1 MRDDGT
7 FNPFAPAEPARDEE
21 LAALL
26 RQAVGD
32 VPTSVDW
39 DALAARITRAL
50 PPRANVAWWSYAEL
64 WSRRI
69 LPIALAASLVGAAML
84 WNADDVGAAMLWN
97 ADDVGAVVVAQSVPA
112 DVVADVVQGVSIED
126 AARTFAGTMT
136 ADETL
141 AMPEAQ

>member
-1 MRDDGT
+1 MRSDGT
-7 FNPFAPAEPARDEE
+7 FNPFSPGEPARDEE
-21 LAALL
+21 LATLL

-32 VPTSVDW
+32 VPATVDW
-39 DALAARITRAL
+39 DALATRIARAL
-50 PPRANVAWWSYAEL
+50 PARANVAWWSYAEL

-84 WNADDVGAAMLWN
+84 WNADDVGA
-97 ADDVGAVVVAQSVPA
+97 VVVAQSPPA

-126 AARTFAGTMT
+126 AARTFARTMT
-136 ADETL
+136 VDETL

>member
-1 MRDDGT
+1 MRSDGT
-7 FNPFAPAEPARDEE
+7 FNPFAPGEPARDEE

-32 VPTSVDW
+32 VPATVDW
-39 DALAARITRAL
+39 DALALRITRAL
-50 PPRANVAWWSYAEL
+50 PPRANTAWWSYAEH

-84 WNADDVGAAMLWN
+84 WNAD
-97 ADDVGAVVVAQSVPA
+97 
-112 DVVADVVQGVSIED
+112 VVQGVSIED

-136 ADETL
+136 VDETL

>member
-7 FNPFAPAEPARDEE
+7 FNPFAPAEPARDEQ

-32 VPTSVDW
+32 VPATAVDW
-39 DALAARITRAL
+39 DALATRISRAL
-50 PPRANVAWWSYAEL
+50 PPRANVAWWSYTER

-84 WNADDVGAAMLWN
+84 WNADDVGA
-97 ADDVGAVVVAQSVPA
+97 VVVAQTVPT
-112 DVVADVVQGVSIED
+112 DVVVDVVQGVPIED

-136 ADETL
+136 VDETL

>member
-7 FNPFAPAEPARDEE
+7 FNPFAPGEPARDEE

-32 VPTSVDW
+32 VPATVDW
-39 DALAARITRAL
+39 DALATRITRAL
-50 PPRANVAWWSYAEL
+50 PARANLAWWSYTER

-69 LPIALAASLVGAAML
+69 LPIALAASLVGAL
-84 WNADDVGAAMLWN
+84 MLWN
-97 ADDVGAVVVAQSVPA
+97 ADDVGAVVVAQTAPT

-126 AARTFAGTMT
+126 AARTFARTMT
-136 ADETL
+136 VDETL

>member
-1 MRDDGT
+1 MRSDGT
-7 FNPFAPAEPARDEE
+7 FNPFSPGEPARDEE

-32 VPTSVDW
+32 VPATVDW
-39 DALAARITRAL
+39 DALATRITRAL
-50 PPRANVAWWSYAEL
+50 PARTSVEWWSYAER

-84 WNADDVGAAMLWN
+84 WNADDVGA
-97 ADDVGAVVVAQSVPA
+97 VVVAQSPPA

-126 AARTFAGTMT
+126 AARTFARTMT
-136 ADETL
+136 VDETL

>member
-7 FNPFAPAEPARDEE
+7 FNPFAAGEPARDEE

-32 VPTSVDW
+32 VPATVDW
-39 DALAARITRAL
+39 DALATRITRAL
-50 PPRANVAWWSYAEL
+50 PPRANAAWWSYAEL

-84 WNADDVGAAMLWN
+84 WNADDVGA
-97 ADDVGAVVVAQSVPA
+97 VVVSQTVAT
-112 DVVADVVQGVSIED
+112 DVVADVVQGVPIED

-136 ADETL
+136 VDETL

>member
-1 MRDDGT
+1 MRSDGT
-7 FNPFAPAEPARDEE
+7 FNPFSPGEPARDEE

-32 VPTSVDW
+32 VPATVDW
-39 DALAARITRAL
+39 DALATRITRAL
-50 PPRANVAWWSYAEL
+50 PARANVAWWSYAEL

-84 WNADDVGAAMLWN
+84 WNADDVGA
-97 ADDVGAVVVAQSVPA
+97 VVVAQSPPA

-126 AARTFAGTMT
+126 AARTFARTMT
-136 ADETL
+136 VDETL

>member
-1 MRDDGT
+1 MRSDGT
-7 FNPFAPAEPARDEE
+7 FNPFSPGEPARDEE

-32 VPTSVDW
+32 VPATVDW
-39 DALAARITRAL
+39 DALATRITRAL
-50 PPRANVAWWSYAEL
+50 PLRANVAWWSYAER

-69 LPIALAASLVGAAML
+69 VPIALAASLVGAAML
-84 WNADDVGAAMLWN
+84 WNADDVGA
-97 ADDVGAVVVAQSVPA
+97 VVVAQSPPA

-126 AARTFAGTMT
+126 AARTFARTMT
-136 ADETL
+136 VDETL

>member
-1 MRDDGT
+1 MRSDGT
-7 FNPFAPAEPARDEE
+7 FNPFAPGEPARDEE

-32 VPTSVDW
+32 VPDSVDW
-39 DALAARITRAL
+39 DALATRITRAL
-50 PPRANVAWWSYAEL
+50 PARANVAWWSYAEL

-84 WNADDVGAAMLWN
+84 WNADDVGAVM
-97 ADDVGAVVVAQSVPA
+97 VAQTPPA
-112 DVVADVVQGVSIED
+112 DVVVDVVQGVSIED
-126 AARTFAGTMT
+126 AARTFARTMT
-136 ADETL
+136 VDETL

>member
-1 MRDDGT
+1 MRDGRT
-7 FNPFAPAEPARDEE
+7 PPFNPFADSEPPRDEE

-32 VPTSVDW
+32 VPATVDW
-39 DALAARITRAL
+39 DALATRIARAL
-50 PPRANVAWWSYAEL
+50 PARANVAWWSYAEL

-84 WNADDVGAAMLWN
+84 WNADDVGA
-97 ADDVGAVVVAQSVPA
+97 VVVAQSPPS

-126 AARTFAGTMT
+126 AARTFARTMT
-136 ADETL
+136 VDETL

>member
-7 FNPFAPAEPARDEE
+7 FNPFAPAEPARDEQ

-32 VPTSVDW
+32 VPAAAVDW
-39 DALAARITRAL
+39 DALATRITRAL
-50 PPRANVAWWSYAEL
+50 PPRANIAWWSYAER

-84 WNADDVGAAMLWN
+84 WS
-97 ADDVGAVVVAQSVPA
+97 ADDVGAVVVAQTVPT
-112 DVVADVVQGVSIED
+112 DVVVDVVQGVPIED

-136 ADETL
+136 VDETL

>member
-7 FNPFAPAEPARDEE
+7 FNPFAPGEPARDEE

-32 VPTSVDW
+32 VPTTVDW
-39 DALAARITRAL
+39 DALAMRITRAL

-84 WNADDVGAAMLWN
+84 WNADDVGA
-97 ADDVGAVVVAQSVPA
+97 VVVAQTAPT

-136 ADETL
+136 VDETL
-141 AMPEAQ
+141 AMPEPQ